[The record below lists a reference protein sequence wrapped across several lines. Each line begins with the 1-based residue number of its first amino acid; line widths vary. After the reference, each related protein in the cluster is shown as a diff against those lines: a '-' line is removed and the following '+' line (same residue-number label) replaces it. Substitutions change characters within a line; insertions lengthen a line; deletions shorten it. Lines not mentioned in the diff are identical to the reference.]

1 MKYFLLLLY
10 LYHPYVVAQIHINNP
25 MKPYSTHDF
34 PVTDIDAKFKIND
47 NVPYQGCALIT
58 LFNNAKF
65 NNFEP
70 QASYAINCDFRPLFL
85 PIHKK

>member
-1 MKYFLLLLY
+1 M
-10 LYHPYVVAQIHINNP
+10 AQMHVKNP
-25 MKPYSTHDF
+25 MKPYSPHYF
-34 PVTDIDAKFKIND
+34 PVTDIDAKFNVNVNV

-65 NNFEP
+65 NIFEP